1 MVTQELRAPGRVAPA
16 AGLGAQLVL
25 LTSLWAAGVCLGVAG
40 WLAGA
45 AYALV
50 VWAVLRSAL
59 RRSQARTFGPA
70 NGVTLA
76 RATLVGCVTAIVAQT
91 LADHEPVTALI
102 VIAAVAL
109 ALDAVDGQ
117 IARRTGT
124 ATALGARFDM
134 EVDAFLILVL
144 SVFVS
149 RSFGVWVLAIG
160 LMRYAFVAAGWP
172 LPWLRGPLSPTRAG
186 KTIAALQGIVLVI
199 AAAQITPRWTTFAM
213 LGLALSSLSW
223 SFTRDVGRLWRAR
236 HEQSAPVSDQVLAGE
251 PR

>member
-1 MVTQELRAPGRVAPA
+1 MVTQDLRAPGRAAPA
-16 AGLGAQLVL
+16 AGLGAQLGL
-25 LTSLWAAGVCLGVAG
+25 LTLLWAAGVCVGVAG
-40 WLAGA
+40 WLAGT
-45 AYALV
+45 AYAVV

-59 RRSQARTFGPA
+59 RRSRARRFGPA

-91 LADHEPVTALI
+91 LAEREPVTALI

-144 SVFVS
+144 SVYVS
-149 RSFGVWVLAIG
+149 RSFGAWVLSIG
-160 LMRYAFVAAGWP
+160 LMRYAFVAAGRP
-172 LPWLRGPLSPTRAG
+172 FPWLRGPLSPTRAG

-199 AAAQITPRWTTFAM
+199 AAAEITPRWTTYGLLA
-213 LGLALSSLSW
+213 LALSSLTW
-223 SFTRDVGRLWRAR
+223 SFTRDIGRLWRAR
-236 HEQSAPVSDQVLAGE
+236 PNR
-251 PR
+251 P